1 VLEEGTFERSISSGY
16 FMVVN
21 IPEASTNI
29 QVHHK
34 QPSQSHLAIRGLQGK
49 YYLNGNFTIDP
60 PGLYRIAGTV
70 FTYTSASHDPNG
82 WKDSLYALG
91 PINQQ
96 LVIIA
101 MAWGSSVESHT
112 FEYSYQKSED
122 IVPPPTVPPDIA
134 DHDFYGLEQYV
145 VEKPDKKLENIEPP
159 KVVIDSP
166 CSPNCAT
173 PAKWK
178 RDSWSRCSKTCGGG
192 IRRAAYVCEWESYIV
207 SDSECSMIARPQGE
221 EEPCNQFDCPA
232 RY

>member
-1 VLEEGTFERSISSGY
+1 
-16 FMVVN
+16 MVVN

-34 QPSQSHLAIRGLQGK
+34 QPSQSHLGILILYLNLCDHTHELFHFTVAIRGLQGK

-96 LVIIA
+96 LVIIVRNTCLTQNNFCDKNFIQA

-145 VEKPDKKLENIEPP
+145 VEKPDKKL
-159 KVVIDSP
+159 
-166 CSPNCAT
+166 
-173 PAKWK
+173 
-178 RDSWSRCSKTCGGG
+178 
-192 IRRAAYVCEWESYIV
+192 V
-207 SDSECSMIARPQGE
+207 SNR
-221 EEPCNQFDCPA
+221 
-232 RY
+232 